1 MSRCPPPLGPMS
13 WAGRSS
19 ICRASSPTVS
29 VLPRQARPH
38 WQKRSIKRGAGLAG
52 LGDTLGSMAPRVR
65 AGMEEGIEECGQRQ
79 QVSGWEQVNDTA
91 VVQLLFPQPLPS
103 AQAAGGADRCARE
116 GPVQDTGPCHPCCS
130 RFVCNGVGIRAFC
143 LPSSLAL
150 LLPFSLS
157 VSSSSFP
164 SFFVL
169 FLLCSLAW
177 C

>member
-1 MSRCPPPLGPMS
+1 MPPTIGTNVLGRKVLYLPSFFTYGECASKAGETTLAEKKHQTGSRPCWPWG
-13 WAGRSS
+13 
-19 ICRASSPTVS
+19 
-29 VLPRQARPH
+29 
-38 WQKRSIKRGAGLAG
+38 
-52 LGDTLGSMAPRVR
+52 TLGSMAPRVR

-130 RFVCNGVGIRAFC
+130 RFVWNGVGIRAFC

-150 LLPFSLS
+150 LLSFSLS
-157 VSSSSFP
+157 VFSSSFP

-169 FLLCSLAW
+169 FPLCSSAW